1 MEEDGSTDRSEYTA
15 ALADQTFWIL
25 VDKQTWQY
33 LRTVCPPPSWRCS
46 VETLLLD
53 TTLLSRQC
61 NEIFLDE
68 KILTLTL
75 RQTHWWPRSILQTC
89 GVDCSMKFEA
99 GITREHRHTPPGHT
113 TDLALWSRVG
123 HAPMTQLTIPKQWPI
138 RDQYSN
144 IHISP
149 WTSHR
154 FTLHV
159 FFTPASG
166 LLTRDC
172 VLIMETVSSVTGHL
186 ETVSVTVETLLHLPV
201 TNWW

>member
-1 MEEDGSTDRSEYTA
+1 MSLDCAWYQETITQRGSVAPDLWSNSFERILSEIFSYCDMMEEDSSTDRSEYTA

-46 VETLLLD
+46 VETLLLN

-68 KILTLTL
+68 IILTLTL

-99 GITREHRHTPPGHT
+99 GITREHRNTPPGHT
-113 TDLALWSRVG
+113 IDHALWSRVG
-123 HAPMTQLTIPKQWPI
+123 HAPMTQLTIP
-138 RDQYSN
+138 
-144 IHISP
+144 
-149 WTSHR
+149 
-154 FTLHV
+154 
-159 FFTPASG
+159 
-166 LLTRDC
+166 
-172 VLIMETVSSVTGHL
+172 
-186 ETVSVTVETLLHLPV
+186 
-201 TNWW
+201 